1 MKRSKPKPKPKP
13 KPQAK
18 RKPMADERR
27 RMCTGKRRYHSQADA
42 LDAVAVLGLERQRAA
57 YRCPACGLWHLTS
70 R

>member
-1 MKRSKPKPKPKP
+1 
-13 KPQAK
+13 
-18 RKPMADERR
+18 MADERR